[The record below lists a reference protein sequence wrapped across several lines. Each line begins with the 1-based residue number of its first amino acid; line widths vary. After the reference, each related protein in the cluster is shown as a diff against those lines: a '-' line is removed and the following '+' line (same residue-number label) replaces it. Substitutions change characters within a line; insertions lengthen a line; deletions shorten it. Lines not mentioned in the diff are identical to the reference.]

1 MIGIVQDI
9 QPLQVGHRW
18 RDQNI
23 CSLGPDPDFPF
34 PDPPERQRVK
44 SYSLYKIKYLY
55 FSSLQ
60 QHMRSG
66 SDLGS
71 RPGIF
76 ALLRSQNLIS
86 TIQLFPQ
93 TASGRGGGQP
103 QCCNLEEVGVNLSRL
118 LAA

>member
-1 MIGIVQDI
+1 MKFTTLCMI
-9 QPLQVGHRW
+9 L
-18 RDQNI
+18 
-23 CSLGPDPDFPF
+23 PDVTFF
-34 PDPPERQRVK
+34 FFFN
-44 SYSLYKIKYLY
+44 KIKYLY
-55 FSSLQ
+55 FCSLQ
-60 QHMRSG
+60 QHIRSG
-66 SDLGS
+66 SDLSS

-103 QCCNLEEVGVNLSRL
+103 QCCNLEEIGVNLARL